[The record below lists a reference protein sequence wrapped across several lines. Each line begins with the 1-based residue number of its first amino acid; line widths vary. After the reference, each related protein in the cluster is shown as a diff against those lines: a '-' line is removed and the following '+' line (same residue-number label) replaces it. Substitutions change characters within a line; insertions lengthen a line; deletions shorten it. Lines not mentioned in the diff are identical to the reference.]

1 MKPKTPRRGARELA
15 LQTLYAWQ
23 LAGGEADTLLAQA
36 KEAEEY
42 EHADAALLETLVR
55 GVIARAA
62 DLQGLIAPCLDR
74 SFASLSPVERAVLYI
89 GAFELSAEAATP
101 VKVVIN
107 EAIEIGKSY
116 GGTGGH
122 KFVNGVLERLAAALR
137 PAELARARQRLAS
150 ATCPPN
156 SS

>member
-1 MKPKTPRRGARELA
+1 LKQKAPRRGARELA

-23 LAGGEADTLLAQA
+23 LAGGEADDLLAHA
-36 KEAEEY
+36 AAAEDY
-42 EHADAALLETLVR
+42 AHADHALLDALVH
-55 GVIARAA
+55 GVIARASELEA
-62 DLQGLIAPCLDR
+62 LIAPCLNR

-89 GAFELSAEAATP
+89 GAFELSAEPATP
-101 VKVVIN
+101 VKVVLN

-116 GGTGGH
+116 GGTDGY
-122 KFVNGVLERLAAALR
+122 KFVNGVLEKLAAALR
-137 PAELARARQRLAS
+137 PAELARARRRPAA

>member
-1 MKPKTPRRGARELA
+1 MTPKAPRRGARELA

-23 LAGGEADTLLAQA
+23 LAGGGAADLLVQVATA
-36 KEAEEY
+36 PDYAL
-42 EHADAALLETLVR
+42 ADRALLEALVR

-62 DLQGLIAPCLDR
+62 ELEALIAPCLDR

-89 GAFELSAEAATP
+89 GAFELFAEPQTP

-122 KFVNGVLERLAAALR
+122 KFVNGVLEKLAAAVR
-137 PAELARARQRLAS
+137 PAELARARRRTAA